1 MRRAVAGWQPYAGF
15 IYFHFLLARIREAR
29 VAGAKD
35 SGKRSHPAQRSIGM
49 GRRNQG
55 TRALS
60 AVRMHDENMT
70 LPFANIGANRPAEAD
85 TLEGDLPDALKRPK
99 GRMVADR
106 GMA

>member
-1 MRRAVAGWQPYAGF
+1 ME
-15 IYFHFLLARIREAR
+15 LAHSLQYEC
-29 VAGAKD
+29 
-35 SGKRSHPAQRSIGM
+35 
-49 GRRNQG
+49 
-55 TRALS
+55 T
-60 AVRMHDENMT
+60 DENMT